1 MPIVAGCYSEE
12 CEIWDTLGWSS
23 ERTGGFAVKR
33 MCWGFFCVC
42 VGEGSPTKMSPT
54 DAKDSSMANNN
65 VIESIRGKNTCSK
78 RYERDIL
85 SVQTIC
91 FSCRVVFHFHRRKK
105 SQRTQLDLNTST
117 QSINLHFEFVCIIS
131 NFFRHCP
138 VGNTNNSIYHMKL
151 KRWKTFS
158 VFRWKSNYFDRIFKE
173 K

>member
-65 VIESIRGKNTCSK
+65 VIESMRGKKNTCSK

-91 FSCRVVFHFHRRKK
+91 FSCRVVFHFHRRK
-105 SQRTQLDLNTST
+105 RTQLDLNTST

-131 NFFRHCP
+131 NFLSC
-138 VGNTNNSIYHMKL
+138 SIYHMKL

-158 VFRWKSNYFDRIFKE
+158 VFRWKTVYFDRIFKE